1 MTLETMVSTLVTSSD
16 SDLQAYLSSD
26 QMPSLL
32 HSLDDYLMRGTALQT
47 RADGDNDETQV
58 TAARALS
65 VDASA
70 VFSLFLRLTDA
81 STELQQL
88 AMNCGLLHVTR
99 LVPFCQLYGVKNA
112 NAVADILDALVNN
125 IATFSTTV
133 TMLRQLY
140 IQQLQNLH
148 TAVVHAKR
156 GQVVDLSRSIY
167 ELSVSLVGMTT
178 ATSVT
183 ELLLLEGSNIETE
196 LALLEKSMLYG
207 LMQCYEASLPRLQ
220 RHVSN
225 FDDEAETRQRRL
237 IAETRQTF
245 LQVLGRCVDVVLYN
259 TDSASGEELLAGL
272 HALSNGCLD
281 DDAEHG
287 SFLSDLWYLCEYKK
301 KIADFFDRC
310 KLDGENFSYL
320 DMVIEDLPRRRILPT
335 MLLNDLAAE
344 TKPQAILSANSK
356 EKESSETSDV
366 AEDVMPASAQ
376 IDETEAM
383 MASMVHQ
390 VKDFF
395 PDLGDGYVELCL
407 LCSNLPVEM
416 VVNFLLE
423 SNPPPVLLDVP
434 HDLKRSDS
442 DFARLEAQITGT
454 PVPALEIEKA
464 TKLDPSRVWVGKKT
478 MEKMYDPQIAKKDH
492 QLVEKMKQLVVMY
505 EEEDEYDGVES
516 GALDEYDDDYNDEFD
531 DFVPFSIRD
540 GGSADDQDAIC
551 EQNRKLRAKEEKD
564 AFWEDMKN
572 RNREIPLVPAKQY
585 KGDDKK
591 EEKDDLGEQKLFQ
604 STSSRPES
612 STGPKNKSTRRKDNS
627 RQGDGKKPDEPLT
640 PQQIQRQRARKD
652 KNKAKVANHNR
663 KDRAMKK
670 MG

>member
-47 RADGDNDETQV
+47 RADCDNDETQV
-58 TAARALS
+58 AAARALS

-125 IATFSTTV
+125 VATFSTTV

-148 TAVVHAKR
+148 TAIVHAKR

-183 ELLLLEGSNIETE
+183 ELLLLDGRNIEME

-225 FDDEAETRQRRL
+225 FDDEVETRQRRL

-245 LQVLGRCVDVVLYN
+245 LQVLGRCVDVVLHN
-259 TDSASGEELLAGL
+259 TNSASGEELLAGL

-356 EKESSETSDV
+356 ENESSETSDV

-383 MASMVHQ
+383 MVSMVHQ

-395 PDLGDGYVELCL
+395 
-407 LCSNLPVEM
+407 
-416 VVNFLLE
+416 
-423 SNPPPVLLDVP
+423 
-434 HDLKRSDS
+434 R
-442 DFARLEAQITGT
+442 I
-454 PVPALEIEKA
+454 
-464 TKLDPSRVWVGKKT
+464 W
-478 MEKMYDPQIAKKDH
+478 
-492 QLVEKMKQLVVMY
+492 
-505 EEEDEYDGVES
+505 
-516 GALDEYDDDYNDEFD
+516 
-531 DFVPFSIRD
+531 
-540 GGSADDQDAIC
+540 
-551 EQNRKLRAKEEKD
+551 
-564 AFWEDMKN
+564 
-572 RNREIPLVPAKQY
+572 
-585 KGDDKK
+585 
-591 EEKDDLGEQKLFQ
+591 
-604 STSSRPES
+604 
-612 STGPKNKSTRRKDNS
+612 
-627 RQGDGKKPDEPLT
+627 
-640 PQQIQRQRARKD
+640 
-652 KNKAKVANHNR
+652 
-663 KDRAMKK
+663 AMA
-670 MG
+670 M

>member
-1 MTLETMVSTLVTSSD
+1 MTLGTTVSALMTSSD
-16 SDLQAYLSSD
+16 ADLQAYLSSD

-32 HSLDDYLMRGTALQT
+32 YSLDDYLMCGTALQT
-47 RADGDNDETQV
+47 RTDCDSEETQV
-58 TAARALS
+58 AAARALS
-65 VDASA
+65 IDSGA
-70 VFSLFLRLTDA
+70 VFSLFLRLTHA
-81 STELQQL
+81 PPQLQEL
-88 AMNCGLLHVTR
+88 AMNCGILHVTR

-125 IATFSTTV
+125 IAAFSTTV
-133 TMLRQLY
+133 RILRQLY
-140 IQQLQNLH
+140 IQQLKNLH
-148 TAVVHAKR
+148 AALLQAKR
-156 GQVVDLSRSIY
+156 GQVVDLSQSIY
-167 ELSVSLVGMTT
+167 ELSLSLVGMTT

-183 ELLLLEGSNIETE
+183 KLLLLDGRNIETE
-196 LALLEKSMLYG
+196 LALQEKSVLYA

-220 RHVSN
+220 RHVSS
-225 FDDEAETRQRRL
+225 FDDEAETQQRRL
-237 IAETRQTF
+237 IAETRQTL
-245 LQVLGRCVDVVLYN
+245 LQVLGRCVDAVLHYI
-259 TDSASGEELLAGL
+259 DSASGEELLAGL

-287 SFLSDLWYLCEYKK
+287 SFLSDLWYLCEYKE

-310 KLDGENFSYL
+310 KLDGESFSYL
-320 DMVIEDLPRRRILPT
+320 DMVIEDLPRRRILPS
-335 MLLNDLAAE
+335 MLLDDLAAE
-344 TKPQAILSANSK
+344 TKPKAILSTNSK
-356 EKESSETSDV
+356 QQELSETSDV
-366 AEDVMPASAQ
+366 AEDVMPASSQ
-376 IDETEAM
+376 IYETKAM

-407 LCSNLPVEM
+407 LCYNLQVEM

-423 SNPPPVLLDVP
+423 SNPPPVLLGVP

-442 DFARLEAQITGT
+442 DFARLEEQINGKL
-454 PVPALEIEKA
+454 VPEWEIEKA

-478 MEKMYDPQIAKKDH
+478 TEKTYDPQIAKMDH

-505 EEEDEYDGVES
+505 EEEDEYGGVES

-540 GGSADDQDAIC
+540 GGSVDDQDAIC
-551 EQNRKLRAKEEKD
+551 EENRKMRAKEEKD

-572 RNREIPLVPAKQY
+572 RNREIPLVPAKKY
-585 KGDDKK
+585 KDGDNEK
-591 EEKDDLGEQKLFQ
+591 EKDDLGEQKLSQ
-604 STSSRPES
+604 PTSSRPES
-612 STGPKNKSTRRKDNS
+612 STGPKNKSTRRRDR
-627 RQGDGKKPDEPLT
+627 RQGDGKKPEELLT
-640 PQQIQRQRARKD
+640 PQQIQRQRAKKD